1 MRIPVYRSQ
10 IQATNEA
17 PGRAF
22 QTRKNA
28 QPFVQAAL
36 DKGAAGRALTS
47 SIGDYALYRYNMS
60 EQLKL
65 DEASVKVQDELRN
78 LAFDLARD
86 DDPANVL
93 DGSNKWQSQSN
104 QIKKNILASLGTNK
118 NTLQKF
124 NSTFMTSESNNRF
137 ALRNDLNQVIKTRKE
152 KISTTYFTQQEELLI
167 NNFSVQNYKDII
179 KEIQDYHAP
188 KVKNKDIEQSVVDG
202 KIREMKTN
210 VAKGVLAKLVGNDP
224 YLASRFSA
232 FNEIIDQGVKAEEIL
247 RTISEDEIELVLGPE
262 KLQMYKT
269 QVLEMGEAIQDITG
283 VLLAS
288 TGEADINDVK
298 YAFHSLGQ
306 LTGDSIQD
314 ITFNIL
320 KDANDYRQQL
330 READEENIKKDQ
342 FFENEAYE
350 QFFAI
355 KDGQTYDENAVER
368 MLPQATIPRSYGAD
382 ALRKAFGDKDTLT
395 ADELRAL
402 MMDVIV
408 TNGTSP
414 ERQKTMMD
422 WPPDSSKDGSG
433 GTDSAA
439 QLGRYAELVALIEYP
454 EGQQRPS
461 IQELAQA
468 AASGDLTESQFD
480 KLKNRVIALKNEGL
494 SNVIKIAQKTF
505 GYQEGIAATTGL
517 EEVQRNGYMKVTG
530 ELYDWFQDQVDTV
543 GRPSASDIDAKYRE
557 VLKVHSQSIILEAKR
572 ELAAKIQTFNAVV
585 SLGGANG
592 VNKFPIEVE
601 TIADLNAIM
610 NMANTR
616 ITQENL
622 DKNARTQAATHKL
635 IIDSQVQFIKDLMQ
649 GN

>member
-10 IQATNEA
+10 IQSTNEA

-22 QTRKNA
+22 QTRKRA
-28 QPFVQAAL
+28 QPFVQAAI
-36 DKGAAGRALTS
+36 DKGKVGQALTS

-65 DEASVKVQDELRN
+65 DEASVKVQDKLRN

-93 DGSNKWQSQSN
+93 DGSNKWKSQSN

-118 NTLQKF
+118 TTLQKF

-137 ALRNDLNQVIKTRKE
+137 ALRNDLNEVIKTRKE
-152 KISTTYFTQQEELLI
+152 TISSAYFTQHEETLI
-167 NNFSVQNYKDII
+167 NNFSIQNYRDVI
-179 KEIQDYHAP
+179 KEIRDYHAP
-188 KVKNKDIEQSVVDG
+188 KIKNKDIEQSVLDE
-202 KIREMKTN
+202 KIRELQIN
-210 VAKGVLAKLVGNDP
+210 IANGVLAKVVANDP
-224 YLASRFSA
+224 YIASKFT
-232 FNEIIDQGVKAEEIL
+232 EKVDLIDKAA
-247 RTISEDEIELVLGPE
+247 
-262 KLQMYKT
+262 KAT
-269 QVLEMGEAIQDITG
+269 QVLDSMTKEEIVKTLGQETYNYYVAVEMEGVRAADDIAKAIF
-283 VLLAS
+283 AS
-288 TGEADINDVK
+288 TGEESYSEVA
-298 YAFHSLGQ
+298 YAFHALGQ
-306 LTGDSIQD
+306 LREDNIQD
-314 ITFNIL
+314 STFKIL
-320 KDANDYRQQL
+320 KEANDYRQQL
-330 READEENIKKDQ
+330 REAEEAHLKKDA
-342 FFENEAYE
+342 FYEEYAYE

-355 KDGQTYDENAVER
+355 KDGQTYDENAVES
-368 MLPQATIPRSYGAD
+368 MLPQSTIPRSYGAD
-382 ALRKAFGDKDTLT
+382 ALRKAFQGKDTLS

-414 ERQKTMMD
+414 ERQKTMME

-439 QLGRYAELVALIEYP
+439 QVGRYAGLVALIEYP

-572 ELAAKIQTFNAVV
+572 ELVAKIQTFNAVV

-622 DKNARTQAATHKL
+622 DNSARTQAATHKL

>member
-152 KISTTYFTQQEELLI
+152 TISSAYFTQHEETLI
-167 NNFSVQNYKDII
+167 NNFSIQNYRDVI

-188 KVKNKDIEQSVVDG
+188 KIKNKDITQFELDE
-202 KIREMKTN
+202 KIRAMKIN
-210 VAKGVLAKLVGNDP
+210 IANGVLAKVVANDP
-224 YLASRFSA
+224 YIASKFT
-232 FNEIIDQGVKAEEIL
+232 EKVDLIDKAVKA
-247 RTISEDEIELVLGPE
+247 
-262 KLQMYKT
+262 T
-269 QVLEMGEAIQDITG
+269 QVLNSMTKEDIVKTLGEETYKYYVAVEMEGVRAADDIAKAIF
-283 VLLAS
+283 AS
-288 TGEADINDVK
+288 TGEESYSEVA
-298 YAFHSLGQ
+298 YAFHALGQ
-306 LTGDSIQD
+306 LREDNIQD
-314 ITFNIL
+314 STFKIL
-320 KDANDYRQQL
+320 KEANDYRQQL
-330 READEENIKKDQ
+330 REAEEAHLKKDA
-342 FFENEAYE
+342 FYEEYSYE

-355 KDGQTYDENAVER
+355 KDGQTYDQDAVES
-368 MLPQATIPRSYGAD
+368 MLPQSTIPGSYAK
-382 ALRKAFGDKDTLT
+382 REFNEAFQGKDTLS

-414 ERQKTMMD
+414 EKQKTMME
-422 WPPDSSKDGSG
+422 WPPESSEDGSG
-433 GTDSAA
+433 DGDSSA
-439 QLGRYAELVALIEYP
+439 QTKKYFELMASIEDP
-454 EGQQRPS
+454 NGGERPTTTQ
-461 IQELAQA
+461 ILQHGIDGE
-468 AASGDLTESQFD
+468 LTEPLVQ
-480 KLKNRVIALKNEGL
+480 KLLTQLRNLKDEGYSNTIRIAKDLFRFK
-494 SNVIKIAQKTF
+494 
-505 GYQEGIAATTGL
+505 EGIAATEGLAKVQEDGYFRVTGL
-517 EEVQRNGYMKVTG
+517 LREWYQEQINTEGKPR
-530 ELYDWFQDQVDTV
+530 
-543 GRPSASDIDAKYRE
+543 ASEIDAKYKE
-557 VLKVHSQSIILEAKR
+557 LLGSYSQTIILAAKKQLVSTIDTFNNVGALAGANDIYLLPTSVETIAEMDAVLKMVKTRMLEAPDKDARIKAADHKIILEA
-572 ELAAKIQTFNAVV
+572 Q
-585 SLGGANG
+585 
-592 VNKFPIEVE
+592 IE
-601 TIADLNAIM
+601 
-610 NMANTR
+610 
-616 ITQENL
+616 
-622 DKNARTQAATHKL
+622 
-635 IIDSQVQFIKDLMQ
+635 FIKDLMQ